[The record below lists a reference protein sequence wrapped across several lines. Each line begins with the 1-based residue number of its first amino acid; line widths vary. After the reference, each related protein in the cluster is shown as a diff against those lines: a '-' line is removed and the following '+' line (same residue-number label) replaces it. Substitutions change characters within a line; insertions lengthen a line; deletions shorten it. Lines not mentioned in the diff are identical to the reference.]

1 MLLIDP
7 VVARLR
13 ALFANTTAL
22 GSGGAVARRLIACH
36 HPMATE
42 DVEAAV
48 ADAFFA
54 DGQHI
59 PDLLAL
65 AQLPRQVPHITHL
78 QQAPRVL
85 RVCCLLLTAGRGCA
99 DG

>member
-1 MLLIDP
+1 MLRRQRQCPDAGVLLIDP

-36 HPMATE
+36 HPMTTE
-42 DVEAAV
+42 DVEAAA

-65 AQLPRQVPHITHL
+65 AQLPRQVSHLTHL
-78 QQAPRVL
+78 QQAARVL
-85 RVCCLLLTAGRGCA
+85 RV
-99 DG
+99 

>member
-1 MLLIDP
+1 MLRRQRQCPDAGVLLIDP

-22 GSGGAVARRLIACH
+22 GGSGSVARRLIACH
-36 HPMATE
+36 HPMTTE
-42 DVEAAV
+42 DVEAAA

-65 AQLPRQVPHITHL
+65 AQLPRQVPH
-78 QQAPRVL
+78 
-85 RVCCLLLTAGRGCA
+85 LTYL
-99 DG
+99 